1 MELRQLKY
9 FIATAEELHFRRAA
23 ELVHVAQPALSQQIH
38 QLEEEI
44 GVVLF
49 ERSNRKVSLTP
60 AGRVFY
66 ERARVVVDNACKALQ
81 DARSIGR
88 GDAGTLT
95 IGFIS
100 TAAMAVLPSALQ
112 FIRETLP
119 SAEVELREMDPSHQ
133 IDALQVGQLDLGFT
147 ISEILDEDFSVRG
160 LAREKLIAALPD
172 IPRFAGLDQVDLALL
187 APETTIL
194 PNRHARRGYYETVT
208 AAYRDAGLKP
218 ARIQCVRM
226 IQTGLVL
233 VGAGLGV
240 SLVPE
245 CFTHIR
251 MNGVIYRPL
260 ADPAPA
266 VEISAVWRKEN
277 GSPLLLK
284 FVREFIEPHA
294 DGSKAGRLD

>member
-9 FIATAEELHFRRAA
+9 FLATAEELHFRRAA
-23 ELVHVAQPALSQQIH
+23 ELVHVAQPALSHQIH

-49 ERSNRKVSLTP
+49 ERNNRKVSLTP
-60 AGRVFY
+60 AGRVFF
-66 ERARVVVDNACKALQ
+66 ERAKVVVDNAQKALQ
-81 DARSIGR
+81 EARSIGR

-100 TAAMAVLPSALQ
+100 TAAMVVLPSALRFLQ
-112 FIRETLP
+112 ERLP
-119 SAEVELREMDPSHQ
+119 SAEIELRELDPSHQ

-147 ISEILDEDFSVRG
+147 ISEILDEEFSVRRVG
-160 LAREKLIAALPD
+160 REPLIAALPD
-172 IPRFAGLDQVDLALL
+172 LPRFRALEQADLREL
-187 APETTIL
+187 APETAIL
-194 PNRHARRGYYETVT
+194 PSRHARRGYYETVT
-208 AAYRDAGLKP
+208 AAYRGAGVKP

-240 SLVPE
+240 ALVPA

-251 MNGVIYRPL
+251 MDGVIYRPL

-277 GSPLLLK
+277 RSPLLLK
-284 FVREFIEPHA
+284 FIQ
-294 DGSKAGRLD
+294 DCLDKI

>member
-1 MELRQLKY
+1 M
-9 FIATAEELHFRRAA
+9 
-23 ELVHVAQPALSQQIH
+23 
-38 QLEEEI
+38 
-44 GVVLF
+44 VLF
-49 ERSNRKVSLTP
+49 ERNNRKVSLTP

-66 ERARVVVDNACKALQ
+66 ERAKVVVDNAQKALQ
-81 DARSIGR
+81 EARSIGR

-100 TAAMAVLPSALQ
+100 TAAMVVLPSALRFLQ
-112 FIRETLP
+112 ERLP
-119 SAEVELREMDPSHQ
+119 SAEIELRELDPSHQ

-147 ISEILDEDFSVRG
+147 ISEILDEEFSVRRVG
-160 LAREKLIAALPD
+160 REPLIAALPD
-172 IPRFAGLDQVDLALL
+172 LPRFRALEQADLREL
-187 APETTIL
+187 APETAIL
-194 PNRHARRGYYETVT
+194 PSRHARRGYYETVT
-208 AAYRDAGLKP
+208 AAYREAGVKP

-240 SLVPE
+240 ALVPA

-251 MNGVIYRPL
+251 MDGVIYRPL

-277 GSPLLLK
+277 RSPLLLK
-284 FVREFIEPHA
+284 FIQ
-294 DGSKAGRLD
+294 DCLDKI